1 MEQQEQDEMQQLLA
15 EALDKVEQGYIT
27 QDYMAIIRYA
37 CNMPKPKQDL
47 VFNFDEIL

>member
-47 VFNFDEIL
+47 IFNFNEII

>member
-1 MEQQEQDEMQQLLA
+1 MDQQEQNEMQQLLA